1 MLHFSSTS
9 SQTERFNTVPL
20 YDVISS
26 ASIRAI
32 GRIFTRSVRIF
43 IIPGLTKPL
52 AHKELL
58 RRVHLLN
65 DQILPKGLLD
75 KITPTQ
81 AEMKDNYELVSDKSY
96 WQVKEST
103 SACVV
108 VNVHLSSDGVRPQKT
123 EKSSVRAVM
132 GSISS
137 FYSPE
142 LDIDIPVPD
151 STPFLIGVYKGK
163 NKESDDVL
171 RPLVA
176 EVIALRPPPLREHTE
191 VITILMKS

>member
-1 MLHFSSTS
+1 
-9 SQTERFNTVPL
+9 
-20 YDVISS
+20 
-26 ASIRAI
+26 
-32 GRIFTRSVRIF
+32 
-43 IIPGLTKPL
+43 L

-65 DQILPKGLLD
+65 DQILPQGLL
-75 KITPTQ
+75 KNITPTT
-81 AEMKDNYELVSDKSY
+81 AEMKENYELVSDDAY

-108 VNVHLSSDGVRPQKT
+108 VNVHLSSDGVRPHKT

-151 STPFLIGVYKGK
+151 STPFLIGVYKGQ

-171 RPLVA
+171 KPLVA
-176 EVIALRPPPLREHTE
+176 EVIALRPPPLRGESE
-191 VITILMKS
+191 VIHMLMKYYLILFT

>member
-1 MLHFSSTS
+1 MLFWARPLA
-9 SQTERFNTVPL
+9 QTFKYL
-20 YDVISS
+20 
-26 ASIRAI
+26 RAQ
-32 GRIFTRSVRIF
+32 FYYF

-52 AHKELL
+52 AHKEAL

-65 DQILPKGLLD
+65 DQILPQGLLK
-75 KITPTQ
+75 KITPTD
-81 AEMKDNYELVSDKSY
+81 AEMKDNYELVSDRAY
-96 WQVKEST
+96 WQVREST

-108 VNVHLSSDGVRPQKT
+108 VNVHLSCDGVTPHKT

-151 STPFLIGVYKGK
+151 STPFLIGVYKGQ

-176 EVIALRPPPLREHTE
+176 EVIALRPPPLREPSQ
-191 VITILMKS
+191 VITMLINY